1 MVKKSLI
8 WTYRAALS
16 ALWLII
22 IVLTLSI
29 LTLRY
34 FILPNID
41 GYKDQIAEA
50 VSQAAGKK
58 VTIGHVEASW
68 NGMNPHL
75 SLRQV
80 AIYDD
85 ESRIALNLYEV

>member
-34 FILPNID
+34 FVLPNID

-58 VTIGHVEASW
+58 VTIGHVEAS
-68 NGMNPHL
+68 
-75 SLRQV
+75 
-80 AIYDD
+80 
-85 ESRIALNLYEV
+85 